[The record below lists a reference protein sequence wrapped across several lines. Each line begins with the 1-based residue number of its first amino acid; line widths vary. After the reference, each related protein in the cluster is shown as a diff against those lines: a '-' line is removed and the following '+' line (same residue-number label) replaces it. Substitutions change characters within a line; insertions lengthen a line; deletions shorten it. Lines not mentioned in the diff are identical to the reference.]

1 MFEIREELRFFLKR
15 SWNSC
20 FMVAVIERR
29 SVVSLFLFDKCF
41 TTHLTVFRTNLPL
54 TKAQHTWLE
63 TEQLFKLSR
72 ALLYL
77 STLVPRPLW
86 YTVATLRTAHWSPNA
101 APRALYSMIKV
112 LFLATKAYH
121 SENEIP
127 QPATQVY
134 GSTVEILQSATQATH
149 HWATGASKSTRYST
163 NRKLFS
169 PSWQQCLWFIVF
181 L

>member
-1 MFEIREELRFFLKR
+1 ML
-15 SWNSC
+15 
-20 FMVAVIERR
+20 
-29 SVVSLFLFDKCF
+29 
-41 TTHLTVFRTNLPL
+41 THLPVFRRNLTL

-63 TEQLFKLSR
+63 RKQLFKLSR

-77 STLVPRPLW
+77 AILVPRLLW
-86 YTVATLRTAHWSPNA
+86 YTVETLCTAHWSPNT

-169 PSWQQCLWFIVF
+169 PSWLQCLSFIVF
-181 L
+181 CLPPPVISATFWHSAEAQPQNFSTKAVDYSKCKSLIM